1 MENTYFVVQCNPK
14 NDTYDYAFF
23 EIKCK
28 NDSKMAIKYKI
39 RLRDLK
45 VEYLKEYISPIFN
58 FLKPKKKI
66 TNISELKNFIQRK
79 SAWVSQE
86 TLYGY
91 LKTRMGAKYILMFED
106 KIFLGSINKAKWNI
120 FAVALQDL
128 TFYCL
133 SYLKN
138 NSNFDQTLDAKDIHE
153 EILNEEIKNEMPN
166 DIIESSKKKF
176 NERLEKIDW
185 QKYYL
190 NLPFNESALALYEW
204 SPIAEELK
212 SLDRKIVLNSM
223 ILKWDN
229 IKKEFIN
236 LINF

>member
-1 MENTYFVVQCNPK
+1 
-14 NDTYDYAFF
+14 
-23 EIKCK
+23 
-28 NDSKMAIKYKI
+28 MAIKYKV

-45 VEYLKEYISPIFN
+45 LEYLKEYIAPIFN

-66 TNISELKNFIQRK
+66 TNISELKDFIQRK

-106 KIFLGSINKAKWNI
+106 EIFLGSINKAKWNI
-120 FAVALQDL
+120 YAVALQDL
-128 TFYCL
+128 IFYCL

-138 NSNFDQTLDAKDIHE
+138 NSNFDQTFRANDIYQD
-153 EILNEEIKNEMPN
+153 ILNEEIKNEMPE
-166 DIIESSKKKF
+166 DIVELSKKKF
-176 NERLEKIDW
+176 IERLEKIEW
-185 QKYYL
+185 QTYYSS
-190 NLPFNESALALYEW
+190 LPFNNSALALYEW
-204 SPIAEELK
+204 SPVAEELK
-212 SLDRKIVLNSM
+212 TLDKKIVLNSM

-229 IKKEFIN
+229 VKKEFST

>member
-1 MENTYFVVQCNPK
+1 V
-14 NDTYDYAFF
+14 FF
-23 EIKCK
+23 EIKGK
-28 NDSKMAIKYKI
+28 NGSKMAIKYKI
-39 RLRDLK
+39 KLRDLK
-45 VEYLKEYISPIFN
+45 LEYLKEYIAPLFN

-106 KIFLGSINKAKWNI
+106 EIFLGSINKAKWNI

-128 TFYCL
+128 IFYCL

-138 NSNFDQTLDAKDIHE
+138 NSNFDQTLGAKNIYE

-166 DIIESSKKKF
+166 DIIEISNKKF

-190 NLPFNESALALYEW
+190 NLPFNESALALYKW
-204 SPIAEELK
+204 SPVAEELK
-212 SLDRKIVLNSM
+212 SLDKKIVLNSM

>member
-1 MENTYFVVQCNPK
+1 
-14 NDTYDYAFF
+14 
-23 EIKCK
+23 
-28 NDSKMAIKYKI
+28 MAIKYKVK
-39 RLRDLK
+39 LRDLK
-45 VEYLKEYISPIFN
+45 LEYLKEYISPLFN

-91 LKTRMGAKYILMFED
+91 LKTRMGAKYILMFDDE
-106 KIFLGSINKAKWNI
+106 IFLGSINKAKWNI

-128 TFYCL
+128 TFYSL

-138 NSNFDQTLDAKDIHE
+138 NLNVDLTLKSNDIYE
-153 EILNEEIKNEMPN
+153 EILNEELKNEMPN

-185 QKYYL
+185 QKYYSG
-190 NLPFNESALALYEW
+190 LPFNESALALYEW
-204 SPIAEELK
+204 SPVAEELK
-212 SLDRKIVLNSM
+212 TLDKKIVLNSM

-229 IKKEFIN
+229 VKKEFKEI
-236 LINF
+236 INF

>member
-1 MENTYFVVQCNPK
+1 
-14 NDTYDYAFF
+14 
-23 EIKCK
+23 
-28 NDSKMAIKYKI
+28 MAIKYKI
-39 RLRDLK
+39 KLRDLK
-45 VEYLKEYISPIFN
+45 LEYLKEYIAPIFN

-66 TNISELKNFIQRK
+66 TNIFELKNFIQRK

-106 KIFLGSINKAKWNI
+106 EIFLGSINKAKWNI
-120 FAVALQDL
+120 YAVALQDL
-128 TFYCL
+128 TFYSL

-138 NSNFDQTLDAKDIHE
+138 NLNFDQTLKAKDIYE
-153 EILNEEIKNEMPN
+153 EILNEEKNNQMPS
-166 DIIESSKKKF
+166 DIVENSLKKF

-185 QKYYL
+185 QKYHL

-204 SPIAEELK
+204 SPIADELK
-212 SLDRKIVLNSM
+212 ILDKKIVLNSM
-223 ILKWDN
+223 ILKWNN
-229 IKKEFIN
+229 IKKEFST

>member
-1 MENTYFVVQCNPK
+1 VQYRRAFLCRMIKICNL
-14 NDTYDYAFF
+14 
-23 EIKCK
+23 
-28 NDSKMAIKYKI
+28 MAIKYKV

-45 VEYLKEYISPIFN
+45 LAYLKEYIAPIFN

-79 SAWVSQE
+79 SAWVAQE

-91 LKTRMGAKYILMFED
+91 LKTRMGAKYILMFDDE
-106 KIFLGSINKAKWNI
+106 IFLGSINKAKWNI
-120 FAVALQDL
+120 YAVALQDL

-138 NSNFDQTLDAKDIHE
+138 NSNFDHTSKANDIYE
-153 EILNEEIKNEMPN
+153 EILNEEVKNEMPN
-166 DIIESSKKKF
+166 DIIKLSNKKF
-176 NERLEKIDW
+176 NERLEKIEW
-185 QKYYL
+185 NNYY
-190 NLPFNESALALYEW
+190 NSLPFNESALALYEW
-204 SPIAEELK
+204 SPIADELK

-229 IKKEFIN
+229 VRKEFIN